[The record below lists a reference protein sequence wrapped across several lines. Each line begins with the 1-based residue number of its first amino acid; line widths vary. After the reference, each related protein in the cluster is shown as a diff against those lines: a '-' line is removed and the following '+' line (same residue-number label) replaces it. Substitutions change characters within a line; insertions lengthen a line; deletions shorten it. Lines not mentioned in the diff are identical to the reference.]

1 MTERDVRTAE
11 GAESAVPGGVTRT
24 PLTAWRLTLAD
35 AAGPVPATAAHVL
48 ADGVDVTVPESVLGA
63 LVRLGLAAD
72 VTVDG
77 TEEDVAWA
85 SACTWV
91 YRARVPRRSTGERV
105 RLVLEGVDTLAT
117 VRVDGRPVLRTDDMF
132 HRWVV
137 DLGVDDAPGAW
148 DVEVEVEPV
157 LPVALALEA
166 VRPLPRADVYELP
179 YNQVRKMACSFGWDW
194 GPVTVTSG
202 LWRPAVVE
210 RIGAGALADVLV
222 TAGWSGEAGRA
233 QLGVRA
239 TTSGDVASLRVRV
252 LEQVGT
258 WAADVVDDRV
268 ELQVAVPGARRWD
281 AAGRG
286 EQALHDVEVEALAAD
301 GRVLDV
307 VRRRVGFRDVAVRQ
321 DPGADG
327 RGSGFEV
334 LVNGSRV
341 WARGFN
347 WIPPHVLPEA
357 AGRDHVRRLVAEA
370 ANAGATML
378 RVWGGGVVESD
389 DFYDACDELGLLVW
403 QDFSFACAAYPEDD
417 AQVARVRREVTD
429 AVVRVGHRA
438 CLALWCGNNENL
450 WGHEDWGWRDALGPD
465 GPWGARL
472 YHQVIPQ
479 ALAELD
485 PGRPYV
491 PGSPFSPDPAAHP
504 NAPGQ
509 GTTHHWE
516 TWNQLDYTA
525 FDAMESRF
533 AAEFGWQAPASWPT
547 LVRALGGEPAG
558 GDDARLRRL
567 QKAAGGM
574 GNLDRGVRDHLPHL
588 PSDGRGWYLAT
599 QLVQARALRAA
610 VARFR
615 SLHDACSGALWW
627 QLDDCWPAL
636 SWSVLDVA
644 GRRKLA
650 WWAAAEV
657 MAARAVL
664 PTAADVP
671 EGLTLV
677 NDLPAPWAATGT
689 LRVLAPDGR
698 ALAEEAV
705 ELLVPADGHVVV
717 EPSASMLVPAEAAV
731 VVVDV
736 DGVRAARWLVPD
748 AALPTAAARVTLR
761 IWAAADDVVDLEVRA
776 DDLVRDLVVL
786 AELHPVLVDAR
797 VDRQLRLVLP
807 GETVRLTV
815 TGAGV
820 ASLDVRAWAGLLA
833 AGTPLEVTVG

>member
-1 MTERDVRTAE
+1 MTEHDVRTAE
-11 GAESAVPGGVTRT
+11 GAESAVRGGVTRT
-24 PLTAWRLTLAD
+24 PLTAWRLALAD
-35 AAGPVPATAAHVL
+35 AGGPVPAAAARVL

-72 VTVDG
+72 VTVG
-77 TEEDVAWA
+77 GAEEEVAWA
-85 SACTWV
+85 SACSWV
-91 YRARVPRRSTGERV
+91 YRARVPRASTGERV

-117 VRVDGRPVLRTDDMF
+117 IRVDGRPVLRTDDMF

-157 LPVALALEA
+157 LPVARALEA

-210 RIGAGALADVLV
+210 RVGAGELARVLV
-222 TAGWSGEAGRA
+222 TAGWSGGEAGQA

-239 TTSGDVASLRVRV
+239 TTAGDVASVRVRV
-252 LEQVGT
+252 GEGAGA
-258 WAADVVDDRV
+258 WAADVVGDRA

-281 AAGRG
+281 VAGRG
-286 EQALHDVEVEALAAD
+286 EQALHDVEIEALAAD

-321 DPGADG
+321 EPGADG
-327 RGSGFEV
+327 RGPGFEV

-357 AGRDHVRRLVAEA
+357 VGRDHVRRLVAEA
-370 ANAGATML
+370 AAAGATML

-429 AVVRVGHRA
+429 AVVRVGHRPS
-438 CLALWCGNNENL
+438 LALWCGNNENL
-450 WGHEDWGWRDALGPD
+450 WGHEDWGWRDVLGPD

-472 YHQVIPQ
+472 YHEVLPQ

-491 PGSPFSPDPAAHP
+491 PGSPFSPGPAAHP
-504 NAPGQ
+504 NDPGQ
-509 GTTHHWE
+509 GTTHHWD

-525 FDAMESRF
+525 FDAVESRF

-547 LVRALGGEPAG
+547 LVRALGREPAG
-558 GDDARLRRL
+558 GDDPRLARL

-599 QLVQARALRAA
+599 QLVQARALRAS

-615 SLHDACSGALWW
+615 SLHDVCSGALWW

-664 PTAADVP
+664 PAAAGVP
-671 EGLTLV
+671 DGLTFV
-677 NDLPAPWAATGT
+677 NDRPVAWAVAAT
-689 LRVLAPDGR
+689 LRVVSATGHVLV
-698 ALAEEAV
+698 EEAREV
-705 ELLVPADGHVVV
+705 VVPADAHVVV
-717 EPSASMLVPAEAAV
+717 RPSSLPPADAAAV
-731 VVVDV
+731 VVDA
-736 DGVRAARWLVPD
+736 DGMRAARWLVPD
-748 AALPTAAARVTLR
+748 AALPDGPARVSLR
-761 IWAAADDVVDLEVRA
+761 VGEPAAGVAVLEVRA

-786 AELHPVLVDAR
+786 AELDPALADAAVDW
-797 VDRQLRLVLP
+797 QLRLLLP
-807 GETVRLTV
+807 GETARLSV
-815 TGAGV
+815 TGDAVGSID
-820 ASLDVRAWAGLLA
+820 ASAWAGLLA
-833 AGTPLEVTVG
+833 AGTGLQVTVD